1 MTQLATI
8 YSRAPLAMNAPL
20 VQVEVHLS
28 PGLPSMTL
36 VGLPEKAV
44 KESKDRVRAALLNS
58 GFEFPQ
64 KRITINLAPADL
76 PKDGA
81 RYDLAIALGI
91 LAASAQIPAAIDYEC
106 HGELGLAGDIRPV
119 AAILPCAV
127 AAEQAGRLLLVPR
140 DNHGEAA
147 LIRPDIVRSAHN
159 LAELAAILF
168 TRQDWPAPPEQPPPP
183 APHYPDLGDV
193 VGQEAAK
200 RALVIAAAGGHHL
213 LLSGPPGTGKSMLA
227 QRLPGILPPM
237 SRDEAIASATVQSL
251 STQGFSLKHWMQRP
265 YRAPHHSSSATAL
278 VGGGS
283 IPKPG
288 EISLA
293 HHGVLFL
300 DEMPEFDRRVLDMLR
315 EPLENGHIALS
326 RAAMKCDYPAAFQL
340 VGAMNPCPCG
350 YHGDPD
356 RPCTDTPDQIARYRQ
371 KLSGPL
377 LDRIDLHVT
386 VNRIPPEQ
394 LRQLHQQPDNAQH
407 SSAAL
412 RAQVQAA
419 WEMQMA
425 RQGRRNAQLGNA
437 RQHLHASA
445 AAHTLLD
452 RATAQL
458 HLSMRV
464 HQRILKV
471 ARTIADLDASAGI
484 EAAHIAEALQYR
496 GFA

>member
-1 MTQLATI
+1 MTNLATI
-8 YSRAPLAMNAPL
+8 LTRAPLGMDAPL
-20 VQVEVHLS
+20 VQVEVHLA

-44 KESKDRVRAALLNS
+44 KESKDRVRAAILNS
-58 GFEFPQ
+58 GFDFPS

-76 PKDGA
+76 PKEGA

-91 LAASAQIPAAIDYEC
+91 LAASAQIPADLPYEC

-119 AAILPCAV
+119 SGILPSAV
-127 AAEQAGRLLLVPR
+127 AAQQAGRPILLAQ
-140 DNHGEAA
+140 DNHAEAA
-147 LIRPDIVRSAHN
+147 LIDNAALYSAHN

-168 TRQDWPAPPEQPPPP
+168 GRQPWPAPPPQTPP
-183 APHYPDLGDV
+183 APPHYPDLRDV
-193 VGQEAAK
+193 IGQEAAK
-200 RALVIAAAGGHHL
+200 RALLIAAAGGHHL

-237 SRDEAIASATVQSL
+237 SREEAIASATILSL
-251 STQGFSLKHWMQRP
+251 SQQGFRPQHWMQRP
-265 YRAPHHSSSATAL
+265 YRAPHHSSSAVAL

-293 HHGVLFL
+293 HNGILFL
-300 DEMPEFDRRVLDMLR
+300 DELPEFDRRVLEMLR

-340 VGAMNPCPCG
+340 IAAMNPCPCG

-356 RPCTDTPDQIARYRQ
+356 RPCTDTPDQVARYRQ

-394 LRQLHQQPDNAQH
+394 LRNTPAAQDD
-407 SSAAL
+407 SATY
-412 RAQVQAA
+412 RA
-419 WEMQMA
+419 
-425 RQGRRNAQLGNA
+425 
-437 RQHLHASA
+437 HASA
-445 AAHTLLD
+445 AYERQIARQGTRNSALGNAPEHIRATPQALALLD

-458 HLSMRV
+458 HLSMRA

-471 ARTIADLDASAGI
+471 ARTIADLAATPDTD
-484 EAAHIAEALQYR
+484 AAHIAEALQYR

>member
-1 MTQLATI
+1 MSLAI
-8 YSRAPLAMNAPL
+8 VHSRGLDGLSAPAVA
-20 VQVEVHLS
+20 VEVYIS
-28 PGLPSMTL
+28 GGLPRVTL
-36 VGLPEKAV
+36 VGLPDTEV
-44 KESKDRVRAALLNS
+44 KEAGDRVRAALLSS
-58 GFEFPQ
+58 GFEFPAR
-64 KRITINLAPADL
+64 RITINLAPAELPKESGRFDL
-76 PKDGA
+76 P
-81 RYDLAIALGI
+81 IALGI
-91 LAASAQIPAAIDYEC
+91 LAASAQIPADIPYEC

-127 AAEQAGRLLLVPR
+127 AADNAGQHILLPR

-147 LIRPDIVRSAHN
+147 LINPAIPRSAHT
-159 LAELAAILF
+159 LAELAAILLGRD
-168 TRQDWPAPPEQPPPP
+168 TWPSPPHNPTPP
-183 APHYPDLGDV
+183 APHYPDLADV
-193 VGQEAAK
+193 IGQEAAK

-237 SRDEAIASATVQSL
+237 TREEAIASATVQSL
-251 STQGFSLKHWMQRP
+251 SSQGFSPAQWMQRP

-377 LDRIDLHVT
+377 LDRIDLHVN
-386 VNRIPPEQ
+386 VQRIPPDR
-394 LRQLHQQPDNAQH
+394 LRELHQRPAAPLQD
-407 SSAAL
+407 SAAL
-412 RAQVQAA
+412 RAQVIAA
-419 WEMQMA
+419 YERQMA
-425 RQGRRNAQLGNA
+425 RQGMRNAALGNT
-437 RQHLHASA
+437 REHLRANDA
-445 AAHTLLD
+445 ALALLD
-452 RATAQL
+452 RASAQL

-471 ARTIADLDASAGI
+471 ARTIADLDASPDI
-484 EAAHIAEALQYR
+484 ERAHIAEALQYR

>member
-1 MTQLATI
+1 MIQLATI
-8 YSRAPLAMNAPL
+8 LSRAPLAMSAPL

-91 LAASAQIPAAIDYEC
+91 LAASAQIPVASLHSIEC
-106 HGELGLAGDIRPV
+106 HGELGLAGDIRAV
-119 AAILPCAV
+119 SGILPCAV
-127 AAEQAGRLLLVPR
+127 AADEAGHILLVPEANL
-140 DNHGEAA
+140 DEAA
-147 LIRPDIVRSAHN
+147 LISRANLRHART

-168 TRQDWPAPPEQPPPP
+168 ERAAWPPLPQALPAAPLQ
-183 APHYPDLGDV
+183 YPDFSDV
-193 VGQEAAK
+193 IGQEAAK
-200 RALVIAAAGGHHL
+200 RALLIAAAGGHHI

-237 SRDEAIASATVQSL
+237 SREEAITTATIHSL
-251 STQGFSLKHWMQRP
+251 SGQGFASTDWQKRP
-265 YRAPHHSSSATAL
+265 YRAPHHSSSAVAL

-293 HHGVLFL
+293 HNGILFL
-300 DEMPEFDRRVLDMLR
+300 DEMPEFDRRVLEMLR
-315 EPLENGHIALS
+315 EPLENGHISLS
-326 RAAMKCDYPAAFQL
+326 RAAMKCDYPARFQL

-356 RPCTDTPDQIARYRQ
+356 RPCTDTPDQVARYRH

-386 VNRIPPEQ
+386 VNRIPPDKLRDRPAAQESSADYRARVIAAHA
-394 LRQLHQQPDNAQH
+394 RQL
-407 SSAAL
+407 
-412 RAQVQAA
+412 
-419 WEMQMA
+419 A
-425 RQGRRNAQLGNA
+425 RQGMRNSALPHTRELA
-437 RQHLHASA
+437 ASREA
-445 AAHTLLD
+445 LALLD
-452 RATAQL
+452 RATAQM
-458 HLSMRV
+458 HLSMRA

-471 ARTIADLDASAGI
+471 ARTIADLDAAPAI
-484 EAAHIAEALQYR
+484 ALPHIAEALQYR
-496 GFA
+496 GWQ